1 MVLQYVGPRWQV
13 LDFQI
18 LADPPETINFKL
30 KFQSKL
36 MISDPG
42 APGADFEDLTALSET
57 LKINIFLF
65 LLHRATSSVHTA
77 STTPRFPT

>member
-1 MVLQYVGPRWQV
+1 MVFQYYDSRLRI

-18 LADPPETINFKL
+18 LGDSPETINFKL

-42 APGADFEDLTALSET
+42 APGGDFEDLAALSET
-57 LKINIFLF
+57 LKINEN
-65 LLHRATSSVHTA
+65 
-77 STTPRFPT
+77 